1 MDDVANEV
9 NNRVT
14 LSEEG
19 LEFARQHL
27 AEIKFVR
34 FCGWD
39 HAESGVWEL
48 LTEAGRVFLKKHRQT
63 RKFEQELH
71 AYQAWTPHLSPLTPR
86 LLAHQQETQT
96 LLLSA
101 VPGELVER
109 MKLSTR
115 EERDL
120 HTQAGAFLRRLHDV
134 PFEDTDTLTLA
145 EALKKR
151 TEAWTARA
159 EGVLTSQDIAWVRAR
174 VAEALPMLAGFTRV
188 PCHRDYT
195 ARNWLADGD
204 TLYVIDFEHARP
216 DRWIFDLE
224 RLWSEL
230 WPERLDLRAAFLEGY
245 GRDITEEEG
254 VLERVAAH
262 SALSTI
268 VWARDHKDE
277 AFENQGWRHLARLKA
292 RS

>member
-1 MDDVANEV
+1 MAKK
-9 NNRVT
+9 
-14 LSEEG
+14 S

-27 AEIKFVR
+27 AEIRSVR

-48 LTEAGRVFLKKHRQT
+48 STATGRVFLKKHRQT
-63 RKFEQELH
+63 RKFEQELL

-86 LLAHQQETQT
+86 LLEHQRETQT

-109 MKLSTR
+109 MKLSAR

-120 HTQAGAFLRRLHDV
+120 HRQAGAFLRRLHDA
-134 PFEDTDTLTLA
+134 PFEDADTLTLA
-145 EALKKR
+145 EALRKR
-151 TEAWTARA
+151 TEAWAARV
-159 EGVLTSQDIAWVRAR
+159 EGVLTLEDITWVKAR
-174 VAEALPMLAGFTRV
+174 VAEALPLLADFTRV

-195 ARNWLADGD
+195 ARNWLADGNRF
-204 TLYVIDFEHARP
+204 YVIDFEHAHP
-216 DRWIFDLE
+216 DLWLYDLE
-224 RLWSEL
+224 RLWAEL
-230 WPERLDLRAAFLEGY
+230 WPERPDLRAAFLNGY
-245 GRDITEEEG
+245 GRDLTEEEEG

-262 SALSTI
+262 GALSTI
-268 VWARDHKDE
+268 VWARDHKDT
-277 AFENQGWRHLARLKA
+277 AFEEQGWRRLAWLKA